1 MSDLWG
7 LGYLGERTRNANT
20 FAEILLSAA
29 RSDTLPSIT
38 SSTSSMMLSAGPP
51 PLLASL
57 TGNQRSILAL
67 SHLLEVEANEDP
79 NVVVARSRQLLS
91 GPQAQIDVA
100 CDRVEGFIEKQAT
113 KVHV

>member
-20 FAEILLSAA
+20 FARILLPAA
-29 RSDTLPSIT
+29 RSDTPPSVI
-38 SSTSSMMLSAGPP
+38 SSTSSGVPSGLAP

-57 TGNQRSILAL
+57 TGNQNSILAL

-79 NVVVARSRQLLS
+79 NVVVARNRQLLS

-100 CDRVEGFIEKQAT
+100 
-113 KVHV
+113 